1 VPLVV
6 GSVPDRRLPA
16 AVERAAYAVVSDS
29 VSRGDPG
36 GVAVEVELGAEEAAR
51 APVGVTEVTVR
62 VAGGPPDLA
71 GVLPDM
77 VEALGG
83 RLGHPDG
90 VLTVVLPCA
99 S

>member
-1 VPLVV
+1 M
-6 GSVPDRRLPA
+6 
-16 AVERAAYAVVSDS
+16 YAVVSDS
-29 VSRGDPG
+29 VSRGDPAG
-36 GVAVEVELGAEEAAR
+36 VSVEVAVAVEPPHGAAA
-51 APVGVTEVTVR
+51 ATLR
-62 VAGGPPDLA
+62 VVGGPPDQA

-83 RLGHPDG
+83 HVGQPDG